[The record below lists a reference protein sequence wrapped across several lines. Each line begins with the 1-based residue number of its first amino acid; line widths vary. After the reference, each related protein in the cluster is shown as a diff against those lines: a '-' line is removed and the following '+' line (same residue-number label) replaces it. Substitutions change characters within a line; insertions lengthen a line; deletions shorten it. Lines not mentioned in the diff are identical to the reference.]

1 MDTPSQVDPRAV
13 LGNQPGQG
21 RPSAWTTGHTWIAN
35 SPELNVAEHAV
46 PAIAGKTQ
54 IATGSYT
61 LTQLKKIANQ
71 QWKAYTEASVNA
83 SILSMS
89 ARLKAVIERKG
100 EYLLKGQDY

>member
-1 MDTPSQVDPRAV
+1 M
-13 LGNQPGQG
+13 
-21 RPSAWTTGHTWIAN
+21 
-35 SPELNVAEHAV
+35 AEHAV
-46 PAIAGKTQ
+46 AAIAGKTQ

-71 QWKAYTEASVNA
+71 QWKAYTAASVNA
-83 SILSMS
+83 SIVSMS